1 MKKTPMRIVSSC
13 VMSAVLAGAFI
24 PAQPLKAYASTHIAS
39 SATQSDATQGVS
51 AQSDAAV
58 PEAWS
63 VDNFVIEKEGDHA
76 VIKGLSQAGE
86 TKRQTCKTLVLP
98 ARYDNLDISKIAKE
112 AFKKKEFTS
121 VHVPSSITSIEEKAF
136 FGCKIQELT
145 LSDKLAD
152 LGKAAFMMNE
162 LTVLE
167 VPGSLTTIPENAFN
181 ENKLTS
187 LLLSEGITKID
198 TRAFYDNNLPDVVIP
213 KSLEFVAPNA
223 FEYQHDGNKPEQKA
237 TLHTI
242 DKTNPH
248 NLKNSQNH
256 TIITETKTLNP
267 NTFTPFS
274 EELSSLQRIL
284 DRFYV
289 SADGKDVPSKG
300 VRVNKNGNEVERW
313 ITPQQKMDTLKLLEK
328 AYEAHF
334 FRTIDE
340 QQVEALNKELAARY
354 LELGKQ
360 GETQIGTAP
369 SLEHFSA
376 PVETLKIGVNGWTPL
391 YKKSLFTKYLEVGL
405 RDTTRPNSRLYRL
418 QAIDDTT
425 PTMLRLDFL
434 VPLRNNS
441 HEVPEKYEIECNM
454 PGLAF
459 FKPDDAEYQ
468 KHIPQTDLSVIV
480 PDIEDEAHPKHKN
493 VGFGLEPG
501 AVALFNVG
509 ENGDTLDNLWQTV
522 VCGYAPNKVPHVNAH
537 EGLAFKGWS
546 LTKPA
551 GVLNDGEDG
560 HIVDPTKLPLDKH
573 TVYYAVYEKAAA
585 VPAPEPPAPAEQH
598 PAAAVQYKALPT
610 NIIDL
615 QRLVDYM
622 YASPDGNDVP
632 TAFNNIGTTKP
643 KDGLFANNT
652 VAKKVNKQLVY
663 VDQDTKNKLTQELFN
678 AYKKF
683 YIDQSADITLTDI
696 SSIDTKPGK
705 KGNCDAIDVHNI
717 KLKFNNYSAS
727 KNMLQRQKEEYFAL
741 FDIKDPH
748 NVMYPIHTFG
758 YLPNSRTN
766 SAQVNFQVMKN
777 DNAEY
782 HLKAIPGFAFVDVV
796 AGKRSTVLY
805 PQVNLEK
812 QSGNSSPS
820 LTSKQTFTVEPGF
833 VALFDGGTN
842 GVIEKGECVQTYAPQ
857 TTLDYAPTIKAKD
870 GFTFKGWKASGS
882 DTVLSTEEIKA
893 TQLTQHTLFTAV
905 YEKAAA
911 PAPVLTLTGEV
922 SGVQVGK
929 EVTSELTYTLENAD
943 GYSVEASVEG
953 DAKDGLTAT
962 ADPATKKVKLR
973 GTPTKAGEVTVK
985 LRATKEGKTAL
996 EQTKTFSVAAATPA
1010 PVLILTGDVS
1020 GIQVGK
1026 EVTSELTYT
1035 LDNADG
1041 YSVEAS
1047 VEGDAKDG
1055 LTATAD
1061 PATKKVKLSGTPTKA
1076 GEVTVKV
1083 RATKAGET
1091 ALEQTKTFSVAPA
1104 PAPEPPAPAPSP
1116 SPLPEKKDKPK
1127 EETPAPSFDQATK
1140 RIAGNTAEDTM
1151 QQIVQTAF
1159 PDPVKEVVLATS
1171 ESYWDALSANS
1182 LAGSLN
1188 APVLLTHHN
1197 QLPEQTI
1204 AELKRLQTSKVVVCG
1219 GENAI
1224 SNDVVSQLKAL
1235 NIEVERVAGNMASDT
1250 ANDIAQ
1256 KLAKS
1261 DTAVVATSWG
1271 YEDALSAASFAYA
1284 KKAPIFLANYNTAT
1298 LDASNIQTMKD
1309 KGVKKVYIVG
1319 GTAVVSPEVE
1329 AQLQE
1334 AGIAVERVAGD
1345 TAYDTSAQLATKLI
1359 SLGMSANNMAIAT
1372 GWGYTDALAGAAL
1385 CGKQNSVMVLAD
1397 NTNQT
1402 AINDVVAANKH
1413 SIKNYYI
1420 FGGTSV
1426 VGEGATD
1433 ALKGVFTGKDA
1444 NKDA

>member
-1 MKKTPMRIVSSC
+1 
-13 VMSAVLAGAFI
+13 MSAVLAGAFI
-24 PAQPLKAYASTHIAS
+24 PAQPLKAYASTHITN
-39 SATQSDATQGVS
+39 SATQSDATQGAS
-51 AQSDAAV
+51 TQSDAAV

-76 VIKGLSQAGE
+76 VVKGLSQAGE
-86 TKRQTCKTLVLP
+86 TKLQTCKTLVLP
-98 ARYDNLDISKIAKE
+98 ARYDNLDISKIAKA
-112 AFKKKEFTS
+112 AFKKKVFTS
-121 VHVPSSITSIEEKAF
+121 VYIPSTITSIEEKAF
-136 FGCKIQELT
+136 FGCKIKELSI
-145 LSDKLAD
+145 SDKLAH

-162 LTVLE
+162 LSVLD
-167 VPGSLTTIPENAFN
+167 VPASLTTIPENAFN
-181 ENKLTS
+181 ENKLMS
-187 LLLSEGITKID
+187 LRLSEGITKIE

-256 TIITETKTLNP
+256 TIIAETTTLNP

-300 VRVNKNGNEVERW
+300 VRINKNGIEVERW
-313 ITPQQKMDTLKLLEK
+313 ITPHQKMDTLKLLEK

-334 FRTIDE
+334 FRNIDE
-340 QQVEALNKELAARY
+340 QQVEMLNKELAARY

-360 GETQIGTAP
+360 GDKQIGTAP

-376 PVETLKIGVNGWTPL
+376 PVETLKIGVHGWTPL

-459 FKPDDAEYQ
+459 FKPDDAENL

-480 PDIEDEAHPKHKN
+480 PDIEDEAHPNHKN

-509 ENGDTLDNLWQTV
+509 EQGDTLDNLWQTV

-537 EGLAFKGWS
+537 KGLAFKGWS
-546 LTKPA
+546 LTRPA
-551 GVLNDGEDG
+551 GVLNDGDDG
-560 HIVDPTKLPLDKH
+560 HIVDPTKAPLNKH
-573 TVYYAVYEKAAA
+573 TVYYAVYEKAA
-585 VPAPEPPAPAEQH
+585 VPAAVLTFTGDVTGAQVGKELSAGLSYKLENADGYAVSATLDGAAKEGLTATVDTASKKVTLKGTPTKAGEVTVKLRAAKIGSEALEKQVTVKVAASSNSSQPPVPQPEPGEQH

-610 NIIDL
+610 NILDL
-615 QRLVDYM
+615 QRLVDYT
-622 YASPDGNDVP
+622 YVSADGNDVP
-632 TAFNNIGTTKP
+632 AAFNSIGTTKP
-643 KDGLFANNT
+643 KDILFATNN

-663 VDQDTKNKLTQELFN
+663 VDQDTKNKLEQELFN

-683 YIDQSADITLTDI
+683 YIDQNADITLTDA
-696 SSIDTKPGK
+696 STVDVKPGN

-717 KLKFNNYSAS
+717 KLKFNNYSTT
-727 KNMLQRQKEEYFAL
+727 KKPLQRSKEEYFAL

-748 NVMYPIHTFG
+748 NAMYPIHQFG
-758 YLPNSRTN
+758 YFPNSRTN
-766 SAQVNFQVMKN
+766 SAQANFQVKKN

-782 HLKAIPGFAFVDVV
+782 HLKAMPGFAFVDVV
-796 AGKRSTVLY
+796 AGKRSTIQY

-812 QSGNSSPS
+812 QAGNSSPS
-820 LTSKQTFTVEPGF
+820 LISKQEFTVEPGF
-833 VALFDGGTN
+833 VALFDCGTN

-857 TTLDYAPTIKAKD
+857 TTLDYAPSVKAKD
-870 GFTFKGWKASGS
+870 SYTFKGWKAQGS
-882 DTVLSTEEIKA
+882 DAVLSPEEIKA
-893 TQLTQHTLFTAV
+893 TQLTKHTLFTAV

-911 PAPVLTLTGEV
+911 PAP
-922 SGVQVGK
+922 
-929 EVTSELTYTLENAD
+929 N
-943 GYSVEASVEG
+943 
-953 DAKDGLTAT
+953 
-962 ADPATKKVKLR
+962 
-973 GTPTKAGEVTVK
+973 
-985 LRATKEGKTAL
+985 
-996 EQTKTFSVAAATPA
+996 
-1010 PVLILTGDVS
+1010 
-1020 GIQVGK
+1020 
-1026 EVTSELTYT
+1026 
-1035 LDNADG
+1035 
-1041 YSVEAS
+1041 
-1047 VEGDAKDG
+1047 
-1055 LTATAD
+1055 
-1061 PATKKVKLSGTPTKA
+1061 
-1076 GEVTVKV
+1076 
-1083 RATKAGET
+1083 
-1091 ALEQTKTFSVAPA
+1091 
-1104 PAPEPPAPAPSP
+1104 PPAPAPVPPAPAPVPVP
-1116 SPLPEKKDKPK
+1116 SPTPQPG
-1127 EETPAPSFDQATK
+1127 EEPSVPSFDQATK
-1140 RIAGNTAEDTM
+1140 RIAGETAEDTM

-1159 PDPVKEVVLATS
+1159 PDPVDKVVLATS

-1197 QLPEQTI
+1197 QLPAQTI
-1204 AELKRLQTSKVVVCG
+1204 AELKRLKTSKVVVCG

-1224 SNDVVSQLKAL
+1224 SNDVVAQLKEL
-1235 NIEVERVAGNMASDT
+1235 NIEVERIAGTWASDT
-1250 ANDIAQ
+1250 ANDIAK
-1256 KLAKS
+1256 KLDKS
-1261 DTAVVATSWG
+1261 DTAIVATSWG
-1271 YEDALSAASFAYA
+1271 YEDALSAASYAYA
-1284 KKAPIFLANYNTAT
+1284 NKAPIFLANYNTAT
-1298 LDASNIQTMKD
+1298 LDASSIQTMKD

-1319 GTAVVSPEVE
+1319 GTSVVSPEVE
-1329 AQLQE
+1329 AQLSA
-1334 AGIAVERVAGD
+1334 AGITVERIAGE
-1345 TAYDTSAQLATKLI
+1345 TAYDTSAKLATRLI
-1359 SLGMSANNMAIAT
+1359 SLGMHANNMAIAT

-1385 CGKQNSVMVLAD
+1385 CGKQKSVMVLAD

-1413 SIKNYYI
+1413 AIKNYYI

-1426 VGEGATD
+1426 VGDIATD

-1444 NKDA
+1444 

>member
-1 MKKTPMRIVSSC
+1 MKKTPMRIVGSC

-24 PAQPLKAYASTHIAS
+24 PAQPLKAYASTHIAN
-39 SATQSDATQGVS
+39 SATQSDATQGAS
-51 AQSDAAV
+51 TQSDAAV

-76 VIKGLSQAGE
+76 VVKGLSQAGE
-86 TKRQTCKTLVLP
+86 TKLQTCKTLVLP
-98 ARYDNLDISKIAKE
+98 ARYDNLDISKIAKA
-112 AFKKKEFTS
+112 AFKKKVFTS
-121 VHVPSSITSIEEKAF
+121 VYIPSTITSIEEKAF
-136 FGCKIQELT
+136 FGCKIKELSI
-145 LSDKLAD
+145 SDKLAH

-162 LTVLE
+162 LSVLD
-167 VPGSLTTIPENAFN
+167 VPASLTTIPENAFN
-181 ENKLTS
+181 ENKLMS
-187 LLLSEGITKID
+187 LRLSEGITKIE

-256 TIITETKTLNP
+256 TIIAETTTLNP

-300 VRVNKNGNEVERW
+300 VRINKNGIEVERW

-334 FRTIDE
+334 FRNIDE
-340 QQVEALNKELAARY
+340 RQVEALNKELAARY

-360 GETQIGTAP
+360 GETQTGTAP
-369 SLEHFSA
+369 SLERFSA
-376 PVETLKIGVNGWTPL
+376 PVETLKIGVHGWTPL
-391 YKKSLFTKYLEVGL
+391 YKKSLFAKYLEVGL

-441 HEVPEKYEIECNM
+441 QEAPEKYEIECNM

-459 FKPDDAEYQ
+459 FKPDDTENL
-468 KHIPQTDLSVIV
+468 KHSPQTDLSVIV

-522 VCGYAPNKVPHVNAH
+522 VCGYAPNKVPHVSAH
-537 EGLAFKGWS
+537 KGLAFKGWS

-551 GVLNDGEDG
+551 GVLNDGDDG
-560 HIVDPTKLPLDKH
+560 HLVDPTKVPLNKH
-573 TVYYAVYEKAAA
+573 TVYYAVYEKAA
-585 VPAPEPPAPAEQH
+585 VPAPVPVPAVPQPGTGEQH
-598 PAAAVQYKALPT
+598 PATVVQYKALPE

-615 QRLVDYM
+615 ARLVDYV
-622 YASPDGNDVP
+622 YTSPDGNDVP
-632 TAFNNIGTTKP
+632 TAFNTIGTTKP
-643 KDGLFANNT
+643 KDILFANDA

-663 VDQDTKNKLTQELFN
+663 VDQDTKNKLKQELFN

-683 YIDQSADITLTDI
+683 YIDQSSDITLTDI
-696 SSIDTKPGK
+696 SSIDIKPGK

-717 KLKFNNYSAS
+717 KLKFNNYSAR
-727 KNMLQRQKEEYFAL
+727 KNGLQRQKEEYFAL
-741 FDIKDPH
+741 FDINDSQ
-748 NVMYPIHTFG
+748 NVMYPIHKFG
-758 YLPNSRTN
+758 YFPNGRTN
-766 SAQVNFQVMKN
+766 SAQANFQVKKS

-782 HLKAIPGFAFVDVV
+782 HLKAIPGFAFVDLV
-796 AGKRSTVLY
+796 AGKRSTIQY

-812 QSGNSSPS
+812 QPGNSSAS
-820 LTSKQTFTVEPGF
+820 LISKQEFTVEPGF
-833 VALFDGGTN
+833 VALFDCGTN

-857 TTLDYAPTIKAKD
+857 TTLDYVPTVKAKD
-870 GFTFKGWKASGS
+870 DFTFKGWKAQGS
-882 DTVLSTEEIKA
+882 DTVLSSEEIKA

-905 YEKAAA
+905 YEKAAV
-911 PAPVLTLTGEV
+911 PAPVPPV
-922 SGVQVGK
+922 
-929 EVTSELTYTLENAD
+929 
-943 GYSVEASVEG
+943 
-953 DAKDGLTAT
+953 
-962 ADPATKKVKLR
+962 
-973 GTPTKAGEVTVK
+973 
-985 LRATKEGKTAL
+985 
-996 EQTKTFSVAAATPA
+996 PA
-1010 PVLILTGDVS
+1010 P
-1020 GIQVGK
+1020 K
-1026 EVTSELTYT
+1026 
-1035 LDNADG
+1035 
-1041 YSVEAS
+1041 
-1047 VEGDAKDG
+1047 
-1055 LTATAD
+1055 
-1061 PATKKVKLSGTPTKA
+1061 PP
-1076 GEVTVKV
+1076 
-1083 RATKAGET
+1083 
-1091 ALEQTKTFSVAPA
+1091 APA
-1104 PAPEPPAPAPSP
+1104 PAPAPRPEPQ
-1116 SPLPEKKDKPK
+1116 LGK
-1127 EETPAPSFDQATK
+1127 ETPVPSFNQATK

-1188 APVLLTHHN
+1188 APVLLTHHGA
-1197 QLPEQTI
+1197 LPEQTI
-1204 AELKRLQTSKVVVCG
+1204 AELQRLKTSKVVVCG

-1224 SNDVVSQLKAL
+1224 SNDVVAQLKGL
-1235 NIEVERVAGNMASDT
+1235 NIEVERVAGQMASDT

-1256 KLAKS
+1256 KLDKS

-1284 KKAPIFLANYNTAT
+1284 KKAPIFLADYNTAT
-1298 LDASNIQTMKD
+1298 LDASSIQTMKD

-1319 GTAVVSPEVE
+1319 GTSVVSPEVE
-1329 AQLQE
+1329 AQLSA
-1334 AGIAVERVAGD
+1334 AGITVERIAGQ
-1345 TAYDTSAQLATKLI
+1345 TAYDTSAYLATKLI
-1359 SLGMSANNMAIAT
+1359 ALGMSANNMAIAT

-1402 AINDVVAANKH
+1402 AINDVVAANKNA
-1413 SIKNYYI
+1413 IQNYYI

-1426 VGEGATD
+1426 VGDGATD

-1444 NKDA
+1444 

>member
-1 MKKTPMRIVSSC
+1 MKKTPMRIVGSC

-39 SATQSDATQGVS
+39 SATQSDATQG
-51 AQSDAAV
+51 APAKSDAAV

-76 VIKGLSQAGE
+76 VVKGLSQAGE
-86 TKRQTCKTLVLP
+86 TKLQTCKTLVLP
-98 ARYDNLDISKIAKE
+98 ASYDNLDISKIAKA
-112 AFKKKEFTS
+112 AFKKKVFTS
-121 VHVPSSITSIEEKAF
+121 VYIPSTITSIEEKAF
-136 FGCKIQELT
+136 FGCKIKELSI
-145 LSDKLAD
+145 SDKLAH

-162 LTVLE
+162 LSVLD
-167 VPGSLTTIPENAFN
+167 VPASLTTIPENAFN
-181 ENKLTS
+181 ENKLMS
-187 LLLSEGITKID
+187 LRLSEGITKIE

-256 TIITETKTLNP
+256 TIIAETTTLNP

-300 VRVNKNGNEVERW
+300 VRINKNGTEVERW

-334 FRTIDE
+334 FRNIDE
-340 QQVEALNKELAARY
+340 QQVEMLNKELAARY

-360 GETQIGTAP
+360 GDKQIGTAP

-376 PVETLKIGVNGWTPL
+376 PVETLKIGVHGWTPL

-459 FKPDDAEYQ
+459 FKPDDAENL

-522 VCGYAPNKVPHVNAH
+522 VCGYAPNKAPHVSAH
-537 EGLAFKGWS
+537 KGLAFKGWS

-551 GVLNDGEDG
+551 GVLNDGDDG
-560 HIVDPTKLPLDKH
+560 HLVDPTKAPLNKH
-573 TVYYAVYEKAAA
+573 TVYYAVYEKAA
-585 VPAPEPPAPAEQH
+585 VPAPVPVPAVPQPGTGEQH
-598 PAAAVQYKALPT
+598 PATVVQYKALPE

-615 QRLVDYM
+615 ARLVDYV
-622 YASPDGNDVP
+622 YTSPDGNDVP
-632 TAFNNIGTTKP
+632 TAFNTIGTTKP
-643 KDGLFANNT
+643 KDILFANDA

-663 VDQDTKNKLTQELFN
+663 VDQDTKNKLKQELFN

-683 YIDQSADITLTDI
+683 YIDQSSDITLTDI
-696 SSIDTKPGK
+696 SSIDIKPGK

-717 KLKFNNYSAS
+717 KLKFNNYSAR
-727 KNMLQRQKEEYFAL
+727 KNGLQRQKEEYFAL
-741 FDIKDPH
+741 FDINDSQ
-748 NVMYPIHTFG
+748 NVMYPIHKFG

-905 YEKAAA
+905 YEKAAV
-911 PAPVLTLTGEV
+911 PAPVPPV
-922 SGVQVGK
+922 
-929 EVTSELTYTLENAD
+929 
-943 GYSVEASVEG
+943 
-953 DAKDGLTAT
+953 
-962 ADPATKKVKLR
+962 
-973 GTPTKAGEVTVK
+973 
-985 LRATKEGKTAL
+985 
-996 EQTKTFSVAAATPA
+996 PA
-1010 PVLILTGDVS
+1010 P
-1020 GIQVGK
+1020 K
-1026 EVTSELTYT
+1026 
-1035 LDNADG
+1035 
-1041 YSVEAS
+1041 
-1047 VEGDAKDG
+1047 
-1055 LTATAD
+1055 
-1061 PATKKVKLSGTPTKA
+1061 PP
-1076 GEVTVKV
+1076 
-1083 RATKAGET
+1083 
-1091 ALEQTKTFSVAPA
+1091 APA
-1104 PAPEPPAPAPSP
+1104 PAPAPRPEPQPG
-1116 SPLPEKKDKPK
+1116 K
-1127 EETPAPSFDQATK
+1127 ETPVPSFNQATK

-1188 APVLLTHHN
+1188 APVLLTHHGA
-1197 QLPEQTI
+1197 LPAQTI
-1204 AELKRLQTSKVVVCG
+1204 AELQRLKTSKVVLCG

-1224 SNDVVSQLKAL
+1224 SNDVVAQLKEL
-1235 NIEVERVAGNMASDT
+1235 NIEVERIAGQMASDT
-1250 ANDIAQ
+1250 ANDIAK
-1256 KLAKS
+1256 KLANT

-1284 KKAPIFLANYNTAT
+1284 KKAPIFLADYNTAT
-1298 LDASNIQTMKD
+1298 LDASSIQTMKD

-1319 GTAVVSPEVE
+1319 GTSVVSPEVE
-1329 AQLQE
+1329 AQLSA
-1334 AGIAVERVAGD
+1334 AGITVERIAGQ
-1345 TAYDTSAQLATKLI
+1345 TAYDTSAKLATKLI
-1359 SLGMSANNMAIAT
+1359 ALGMSANNMAIAT

-1402 AINDVVAANKH
+1402 AINEVVAANKH
-1413 SIKNYYI
+1413 SIQNYYI

-1426 VGEGATD
+1426 VGDGATD

-1444 NKDA
+1444 

>member
-1 MKKTPMRIVSSC
+1 
-13 VMSAVLAGAFI
+13 MSAVLAGAFI
-24 PAQPLKAYASTHIAS
+24 PAQPLKAYASTHIAN
-39 SATQSDATQGVS
+39 SATQSDATQGAS
-51 AQSDAAV
+51 TQSDAAV

-76 VIKGLSQAGE
+76 VVKGLSQAGE
-86 TKRQTCKTLVLP
+86 TKLQTCKTLVLP
-98 ARYDNLDISKIAKE
+98 ASYDNLDISKIAKA
-112 AFKKKEFTS
+112 AFKKKVFTS
-121 VHVPSSITSIEEKAF
+121 VYIPSTITSIEEKAF
-136 FGCKIQELT
+136 FGCKIQSLT
-145 LSDKLAD
+145 LSDKLAN

-162 LTVLE
+162 LNVLD
-167 VPGSLTTIPENAFN
+167 VPGSLATIPENAFN

-187 LLLSEGITKID
+187 LRLSEGIKTIQ
-198 TRAFYDNNLPDVVIP
+198 TRAFYNNHLSDVVIP
-213 KSLEFVAPNA
+213 KSLEFVATNA
-223 FEYQHDGNKPEQKA
+223 FERQLDDHNQERKA

-248 NLKNSQNH
+248 NLKNSQDH
-256 TIITETKTLNP
+256 TIITETTKLNP

-300 VRVNKNGNEVERW
+300 VRINKNGTEVERW
-313 ITPQQKMDTLKLLEK
+313 ITPQQKIDTLKLLEK

-334 FRTIDE
+334 FRNIDE
-340 QQVEALNKELAARY
+340 QQAEALNKELADRY
-354 LELGKQ
+354 GELGKQ
-360 GETQIGTAP
+360 GDKQTGTAP

-376 PVETLKIGVNGWTPL
+376 PVETLKIGVHGWEPL
-391 YKKSLFTKYLEVGL
+391 YKKSLFMKYLEVGL

-441 HEVPEKYEIECNM
+441 QEAPEKYEIECNM

-459 FKPDDAEYQ
+459 FKPDDAENL

-509 ENGDTLDNLWQTV
+509 EQGDTLDNLWQTV
-522 VCGYAPNKVPHVNAH
+522 VCGYAPNKVPRVSAH
-537 EGLAFKGWS
+537 KGLAFKGWS

-551 GVLNDGEDG
+551 GVLNDGDDG
-560 HIVDPTKLPLDKH
+560 HLVDPTKVPLNKH

-585 VPAPEPPAPAEQH
+585 TPASEPQPGPAENH
-598 PAAAVQYKALPT
+598 PAAAVPYKALPT

-615 QRLVDYM
+615 QRLVDYV
-622 YASPDGNDVP
+622 YTSPDGNDVP
-632 TAFNNIGTTKP
+632 TAFNTIGTSKP
-643 KDGLFANNT
+643 KDILFANNT

-663 VDQDTKNKLTQELFN
+663 VDQDTKNKLKQELFN

-683 YIDQSADITLTDI
+683 YIDQSTDISLTDI
-696 SSIDTKPGK
+696 SSIDIKPGK
-705 KGNCDAIDVHNI
+705 KGNWDAIDVHNI

-727 KNMLQRQKEEYFAL
+727 KNGLQRSKEEYFAL
-741 FDIKDPH
+741 FDAKDPH
-748 NVMYPIHTFG
+748 HVMYPIHQFG
-758 YLPNSRTN
+758 YFPNSRNN
-766 SAQVNFQVMKN
+766 SALANFQVKKS

-782 HLKAIPGFAFVDVV
+782 HLKAMPGFAFVDVV
-796 AGKRSTVLY
+796 AGKRSTVLH
-805 PQVNLEK
+805 PHVNLEK
-812 QSGNSSPS
+812 QTGNSSPS
-820 LTSKQTFTVEPGF
+820 LISKQEFTVEPGF

-857 TTLDYAPTIKAKD
+857 TTLDYVPTVKAKD
-870 GFTFKGWKASGS
+870 GYTFKGWKAQDS
-882 DTVLSTEEIKA
+882 DAVLSSEEIKA
-893 TQLTQHTLFTAV
+893 TQLTKHTLFTAV

-911 PAPVLTLTGEV
+911 PAPNPPV
-922 SGVQVGK
+922 
-929 EVTSELTYTLENAD
+929 
-943 GYSVEASVEG
+943 
-953 DAKDGLTAT
+953 
-962 ADPATKKVKLR
+962 
-973 GTPTKAGEVTVK
+973 
-985 LRATKEGKTAL
+985 
-996 EQTKTFSVAAATPA
+996 PA
-1010 PVLILTGDVS
+1010 PV
-1020 GIQVGK
+1020 
-1026 EVTSELTYT
+1026 
-1035 LDNADG
+1035 
-1041 YSVEAS
+1041 
-1047 VEGDAKDG
+1047 
-1055 LTATAD
+1055 
-1061 PATKKVKLSGTPTKA
+1061 
-1076 GEVTVKV
+1076 
-1083 RATKAGET
+1083 
-1091 ALEQTKTFSVAPA
+1091 
-1104 PAPEPPAPAPSP
+1104 PPAPAPVPVPNPTPQPGEEP
-1116 SPLPEKKDKPK
+1116 SV
-1127 EETPAPSFDQATK
+1127 PSFDQATK
-1140 RIAGNTAEDTM
+1140 RIAGATAEDTM

-1159 PDPVKEVVLATS
+1159 PDPVDKVVLATS

-1197 QLPEQTI
+1197 QLPAQTI
-1204 AELKRLQTSKVVVCG
+1204 AELKRLKTSKVVVCG

-1224 SNDVVSQLKAL
+1224 SNDVVAQLKDL
-1235 NIEVERVAGNMASDT
+1235 NIEVERIAGNMASDT

-1256 KLAKS
+1256 KLANT
-1261 DTAVVATSWG
+1261 DMAVVTTSWG

-1284 KKAPIFLANYNTAT
+1284 KKAPIFLADYNTAT
-1298 LDASNIQTMKD
+1298 LDASSIQTMKD

-1319 GTAVVSPEVE
+1319 GASVVSPEVE
-1329 AQLQE
+1329 AQLSA
-1334 AGIAVERVAGD
+1334 AGITVERIAGQ
-1345 TAYDTSAQLATKLI
+1345 TAYDTSAKLATKLI

-1402 AINDVVAANKH
+1402 AINEVVAANKH
-1413 SIKNYYI
+1413 SIQNYYI

-1426 VGEGATD
+1426 VGDGATD

-1444 NKDA
+1444 E

>member
-1 MKKTPMRIVSSC
+1 
-13 VMSAVLAGAFI
+13 MSAVLAGAFI
-24 PAQPLKAYASTHIAS
+24 PAQPLKAYASTHIAN
-39 SATQSDATQGVS
+39 SATQSDATQGAS
-51 AQSDAAV
+51 TQSDAAV

-76 VIKGLSQAGE
+76 VVKGLSQAGE
-86 TKRQTCKTLVLP
+86 TKLQTCKTLVLP
-98 ARYDNLDISKIAKE
+98 ARYDNLDISKIAKA
-112 AFKKKEFTS
+112 AFKKKVFTS
-121 VHVPSSITSIEEKAF
+121 VYIPSTITSIEEKAF
-136 FGCKIQELT
+136 FGCKIKELSI
-145 LSDKLAD
+145 SDKLAH

-162 LTVLE
+162 LSVLD
-167 VPGSLTTIPENAFN
+167 VPASLTTIPENAFN
-181 ENKLTS
+181 ENKLMS
-187 LLLSEGITKID
+187 LRLSEGITKIE

-643 KDGLFANNT
+643 KDVLFANNT

-905 YEKAAA
+905 YEKAAV
-911 PAPVLTLTGEV
+911 PAPVPPV
-922 SGVQVGK
+922 
-929 EVTSELTYTLENAD
+929 
-943 GYSVEASVEG
+943 
-953 DAKDGLTAT
+953 
-962 ADPATKKVKLR
+962 
-973 GTPTKAGEVTVK
+973 
-985 LRATKEGKTAL
+985 
-996 EQTKTFSVAAATPA
+996 PA
-1010 PVLILTGDVS
+1010 P
-1020 GIQVGK
+1020 K
-1026 EVTSELTYT
+1026 
-1035 LDNADG
+1035 
-1041 YSVEAS
+1041 
-1047 VEGDAKDG
+1047 
-1055 LTATAD
+1055 
-1061 PATKKVKLSGTPTKA
+1061 PP
-1076 GEVTVKV
+1076 
-1083 RATKAGET
+1083 
-1091 ALEQTKTFSVAPA
+1091 APA
-1104 PAPEPPAPAPSP
+1104 PAPAPRPEPQPG
-1116 SPLPEKKDKPK
+1116 K
-1127 EETPAPSFDQATK
+1127 ETPVPSFNQATK

-1188 APVLLTHHN
+1188 APVLLTHHGA
-1197 QLPEQTI
+1197 LPEQTI
-1204 AELKRLQTSKVVVCG
+1204 AELQRLKTSKVVVCG

-1224 SNDVVSQLKAL
+1224 SNDVVAQLKDL
-1235 NIEVERVAGNMASDT
+1235 NIEVERIAGNMASDT
-1250 ANDIAQ
+1250 ANDIAK
-1256 KLAKS
+1256 KLANT
-1261 DTAVVATSWG
+1261 DTAVVTTSWG

-1284 KKAPIFLANYNTAT
+1284 KKAPIFLANYNSAT
-1298 LDASNIQTMKD
+1298 LDASSIQTMKD

-1319 GTAVVSPEVE
+1319 GASVVSPEVE
-1329 AQLQE
+1329 AQLSA
-1334 AGIAVERVAGD
+1334 AGITVERIAGE
-1345 TAYDTSAQLATKLI
+1345 TAYDTSAKLATKLI
-1359 SLGMSANNMAIAT
+1359 ALGMSANNMAIAT

-1402 AINDVVAANKH
+1402 AINDVVAANKNA
-1413 SIKNYYI
+1413 IQNYYI

-1426 VGEGATD
+1426 VGDGATD

-1444 NKDA
+1444 

>member
-1 MKKTPMRIVSSC
+1 
-13 VMSAVLAGAFI
+13 
-24 PAQPLKAYASTHIAS
+24 
-39 SATQSDATQGVS
+39 
-51 AQSDAAV
+51 
-58 PEAWS
+58 
-63 VDNFVIEKEGDHA
+63 
-76 VIKGLSQAGE
+76 
-86 TKRQTCKTLVLP
+86 
-98 ARYDNLDISKIAKE
+98 
-112 AFKKKEFTS
+112 
-121 VHVPSSITSIEEKAF
+121 
-136 FGCKIQELT
+136 
-145 LSDKLAD
+145 
-152 LGKAAFMMNE
+152 MMNE
-162 LTVLE
+162 LSVLD
-167 VPGSLTTIPENAFN
+167 VPASLTTIPENAFN
-181 ENKLTS
+181 ENKLMS
-187 LLLSEGITKID
+187 LRLSEGITKIE

-256 TIITETKTLNP
+256 TIIAETTTLNP

-300 VRVNKNGNEVERW
+300 VRINKNGIEVERW

-334 FRTIDE
+334 FRNIDE
-340 QQVEALNKELAARY
+340 RQVEALNKELAARY

-360 GETQIGTAP
+360 GETQTGTAP
-369 SLEHFSA
+369 SLERFSA
-376 PVETLKIGVNGWTPL
+376 PVETLKIGVHGWTPL
-391 YKKSLFTKYLEVGL
+391 YKKSLFAKYLEVGL

-441 HEVPEKYEIECNM
+441 QEAPEKYEIECNM

-459 FKPDDAEYQ
+459 FKPDDTENL
-468 KHIPQTDLSVIV
+468 KHSPQTDLSVIV

-501 AVALFNVG
+501 AVVLFNVG
-509 ENGDTLDNLWQTV
+509 EQGDTLDNLWQTV
-522 VCGYAPNKVPHVNAH
+522 VCGYAPNKVPRVSAH
-537 EGLAFKGWS
+537 KGLAFKGWS

-551 GVLNDGEDG
+551 GVLNDGDDG
-560 HIVDPTKLPLDKH
+560 HLVDPTKVPLNKH

-585 VPAPEPPAPAEQH
+585 VPAPEPSAPAEQH

-643 KDGLFANNT
+643 KDVLFANNT

-696 SSIDTKPGK
+696 KNIDTKPGK
-705 KGNCDAIDVHNI
+705 KGNSDAIDVHNI

-766 SAQVNFQVMKN
+766 SAQANFQVMKN

-812 QSGNSSPS
+812 QPGNSSPS

-882 DTVLSTEEIKA
+882 DKVLSPEEIKA
-893 TQLTQHTLFTAV
+893 IQLTHHTLFTAV
-905 YEKAAA
+905 YEKAAL
-911 PAPVLTLTGEV
+911 PAPVLNLTGEV
-922 SGVQVGK
+922 TGVQVGK

-943 GYSVEASVEG
+943 GYTVEASVEG

-962 ADPATKKVKLR
+962 VDT
-973 GTPTKAGEVTVK
+973 
-985 LRATKEGKTAL
+985 
-996 EQTKTFSVAAATPA
+996 
-1010 PVLILTGDVS
+1010 
-1020 GIQVGK
+1020 
-1026 EVTSELTYT
+1026 
-1035 LDNADG
+1035 
-1041 YSVEAS
+1041 
-1047 VEGDAKDG
+1047 
-1055 LTATAD
+1055 
-1061 PATKKVKLSGTPTKA
+1061 ATKKVKLSGTPTKA
-1076 GEVTVKV
+1076 GEVTVKLS
-1083 RATKAGET
+1083 ATKEGEN
-1091 ALEQTKTFSVAPA
+1091 ALEQTKTFSVAPAA

-1116 SPLPEKKDKPK
+1116 SPQPEKKDKPK
-1127 EETPAPSFDQATK
+1127 EETPAPSFEQATK

-1197 QLPEQTI
+1197 QLPAQTI
-1204 AELKRLQTSKVVVCG
+1204 AELKRLKTSKVVVCG

-1224 SNDVVSQLKAL
+1224 SNDVVAQLKGL
-1235 NIEVERVAGNMASDT
+1235 NIEVERVAGQMASDT
-1250 ANDIAQ
+1250 ANDIAK
-1256 KLAKS
+1256 KLANT

-1298 LDASNIQTMKD
+1298 LDASSIQTMKD

-1319 GTAVVSPEVE
+1319 GASVVSSEVE

-1334 AGIAVERVAGD
+1334 AGITVERIAGQ
-1345 TAYDTSAQLATKLI
+1345 TAYDTSAKLATKLI

-1402 AINDVVAANKH
+1402 AINDVVAANKNA
-1413 SIKNYYI
+1413 IQNYYI

-1426 VGEGATD
+1426 VGDGTTD

-1444 NKDA
+1444 